1 MAGRRRFSRPKL
13 PASDP
18 DALQQLCGEPDP
30 SNDLELRPGALLPFT
45 LNKPGVLKCA
55 KRSIDSG
62 LANREVLRNR

>member
-1 MAGRRRFSRPKL
+1 M